1 MSSVSHSSKIAKLIV
16 LGITLLVGVGL
27 SYCGV
32 RGLFSPGVGTLVS
45 LGYVAIVGLILVVT
59 GVVSLPK
66 RDLATLIGGRVTFFV
81 KSGVCLLASF
91 VWTVIVVRFAPE
103 NAVGATILLGPL
115 AIMFVAFVWF
125 LARGV
130 GLF

>member
-16 LGITLLVGVGL
+16 LGIALLVGVGL
-27 SYCGV
+27 SYWGV
-32 RGLFSPGVGTLVS
+32 RGLFSPGIGTLVS
-45 LGYVAIVGLILVVT
+45 LGYIAVVGLLLVVT
-59 GVVSLPK
+59 GAVSLPE
-66 RDLATLIGGRVTFFV
+66 RDLATLIGRRVTFFV

-91 VWTVIVVRFAPE
+91 LWTVIVVRFAPE
-103 NAVGATILLGPL
+103 NALGATILLGPL
-115 AIMFVAFVWF
+115 AIMFGAFIWF